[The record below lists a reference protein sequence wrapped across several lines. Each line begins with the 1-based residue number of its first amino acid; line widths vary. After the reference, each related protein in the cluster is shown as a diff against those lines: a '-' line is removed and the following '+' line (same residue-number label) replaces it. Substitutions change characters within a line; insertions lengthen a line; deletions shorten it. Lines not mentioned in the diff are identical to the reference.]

1 MNGLKQYEKY
11 SIHCTSKKKEDK
23 QIYKEFKE
31 KMKKY
36 LVHEGMGLYRIPIL
50 SEDYQ
55 YAKKLSLK
63 YAWDWS
69 REDEM
74 EDFPGVYITG
84 DETIETDYTKKDYEQ
99 AVAYLVHFW
108 YLAYLYE
115 DIGVDEYEGTCC
127 AQPKWNY
134 ATGIVQ
140 NTELQIPSAE
150 FKNRKYAQ
158 LMKGYALGKEARD
171 LLLEHELATEEDF
184 QNVTNRK
191 GGIVC
196 YQLMP
201 KNIIHGFTKDN
212 NMKLVDKCE
221 HCGMERYWYYEEP
234 YYISQDTLNQLVGLN
249 QTKEQNGGYFD
260 EEIVR
265 KNLENGEDMQTL
277 LEPWYIV
284 NKEVYTLL
292 HKHYPR
298 MQFIPIFLKEE
309 KK

>member
-1 MNGLKQYEKY
+1 MEIVKKY
-11 SIHCTSKKKEDK
+11 AKIYTECTSKKKEDK
-23 QIYKEFKE
+23 QVYKEFKDR
-31 KMKKY
+31 MKKY
-36 LVHEGMGLYRIPIL
+36 LLDDVMELYRIPIL

-55 YAKKLSLK
+55 YAHELAQKFPSDRVDDTDACPGLYVKEN
-63 YAWDWS
+63 
-69 REDEM
+69 ED
-74 EDFPGVYITG
+74 
-84 DETIETDYTKKDYEQ
+84 IETDYTKKDYDQ

-171 LLLEHELATEEDF
+171 LLIEHGLATEEDF

-196 YQLMP
+196 YQIMP
-201 KNIIHGFTKDN
+201 KNVIHGFAKDN

-249 QTKEQNGGYFD
+249 QTKEQDGGYFD

-284 NKEVYTLL
+284 NKEAYTLL

-309 KK
+309 KE